1 MWIYSQLGFFS
12 VVMASDDFDVLV
24 VGGRV
29 RRDMVRLQKLLVILG
44 HNMPEILEDAWSD
57 YRFRVRVS
65 RSAYAEAVAALVTAL
80 DYESFLWAVSEVQG
94 EHRTSVYRKLKL
106 ITHTLTEAEDDR

>member
-1 MWIYSQLGFFS
+1 MWTYSQLGFHS
-12 VVMASDDFDVLV
+12 VAMSSDDFNILV

-29 RRDMVRLQKLLVILG
+29 RRDMVRLQKLLSVLG
-44 HNMPEILEDAWSD
+44 HGPHEILEDAWSD

-94 EHRTSVYRKLKL
+94 EHRTSVYEKLRL
-106 ITHTLTEAEDDR
+106 ITTTLREVEDDR